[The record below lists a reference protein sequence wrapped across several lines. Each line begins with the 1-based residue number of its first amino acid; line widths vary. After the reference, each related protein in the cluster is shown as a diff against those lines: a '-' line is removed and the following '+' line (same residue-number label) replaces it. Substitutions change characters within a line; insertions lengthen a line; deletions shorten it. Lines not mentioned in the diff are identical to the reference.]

1 MFSTRGVAKSDM
13 ESSPVVDQKGWY
25 HFEVA
30 SVNVDLASTNQQGNP
45 QSPHVLVKCTVVH
58 TVPGQSP
65 AGRTLY
71 HRLTVGGRGGG
82 PPSDGAKKA
91 TLRFLEGCGVVK
103 WGTVNG
109 EPVMVDAETGSDE
122 LDVETFFRLRGRHF
136 IAAIDEQPSNDPK
149 YPSRYAIPYG
159 RSFAVEDPRVADK
172 PRNAALYEQA
182 KAAGFGHGTVGAQ
195 PTPKASALPDDF

>member
-1 MFSTRGVAKSDM
+1 M
-13 ESSPVVDQKGWY
+13 ESSPVVDMKGWY

-30 SVNVDLASTNQQGNP
+30 SVTCDLGVTNQQGNV

-91 TLRFLEGCGVVK
+91 TLRFLEGCGVVR
-103 WGTVNG
+103 WGN
-109 EPVMVDAETGSDE
+109 VDGQPSLVDSETGSDD
-122 LDVETFFRLRGRHF
+122 LDVATFERLRGRHF
-136 IAAIDEQPSNDPK
+136 IAYIDEQPSNDPK
-149 YPSRYAIPYG
+149 YGPRFAIPYG
-159 RSFAVEDPRVADK
+159 RSYSMTDERVADK
-172 PRNAALYEQA
+172 PRNVALYQQSQA
-182 KAAGFGHGTVGAQ
+182 GGTSGSTIGAR
-195 PTPKASALPDDF
+195 PTPSVSSVPDDF